1 MIVFAKPMP
10 IIMGALMGLMMMWM
24 LHGALTG
31 DAGVT
36 GWALIAFLGAHLAI
50 ALIIGAAVV
59 FAARFSPRSHAW
71 INRLH
76 RPSLHHVGAMLG
88 SAIFVAGALHLGFH
102 GMGGV

>member
-1 MIVFAKPMP
+1 MSVFAKPMP

-24 LHGALTG
+24 LHGAMTG
-31 DAGVT
+31 DAGIT

-50 ALIIGAAVV
+50 ALIIAVAVV

-76 RPSLHHVGAMLG
+76 RPPIALNSVNGNFVQWLCKQPPTPML
-88 SAIFVAGALHLGFH
+88 SRR
-102 GMGGV
+102 